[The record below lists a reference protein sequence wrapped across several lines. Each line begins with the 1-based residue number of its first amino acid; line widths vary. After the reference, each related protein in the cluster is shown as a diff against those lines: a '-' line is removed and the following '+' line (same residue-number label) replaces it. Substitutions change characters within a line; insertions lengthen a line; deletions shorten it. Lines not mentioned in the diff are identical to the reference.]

1 MDSHS
6 HLANILGKYS
16 FTAPWEMA
24 MNIGLKSSIVAI
36 PTNYYVTTSHGISL
50 PSVQDVNTMEQSNV
64 LFLNAEKWITKRLQL
79 EAGVSYDFTYQHVK
93 YKENGQRL
101 SFHKQYHNIIPSFS
115 IGYLFSPQSFAT
127 IGLSIP

>member
-1 MDSHS
+1 MTDYARTKNTTDYSTTEQNLLTSHYQRVKTEVDSHS

-16 FTAPWEMA
+16 FTAPWEIA

-64 LFLNAEKWITKRLQL
+64 LFLNQR
-79 EAGVSYDFTYQHVK
+79 
-93 YKENGQRL
+93 NG
-101 SFHKQYHNIIPSFS
+101 
-115 IGYLFSPQSFAT
+115 
-127 IGLSIP
+127 